1 MKTPVHGFGPGQPRR
16 RPRSSGAAERLPGAA
31 PPGPGPSPG
40 PARARLAAG
49 LLPVLRARA
58 GLAAR
63 LRDSRGRA
71 REERGGRR
79 RAPPHLPAPA
89 PRPAPPPSPGGPA
102 HIPAPR
108 FGGPAT
114 PRHAPTLQLRS
125 GSPVGARYLLH
136 NPRAWGK
143 ESRSQPGRLV
153 LMASTEQPRIGA
165 DFCRCFG

>member
-89 PRPAPPPSPGGPA
+89 PAPRPAPEPRRTRPYPRPA
-102 HIPAPR
+102 LRRTGH
-108 FGGPAT
+108 AT
-114 PRHAPTLQLRS
+114 PRPHAAAPQRIAGGCALS
-125 GSPVGARYLLH
+125 SPQSQSLGKGA
-136 NPRAWGK
+136 
-143 ESRSQPGRLV
+143 SQPAR
-153 LMASTEQPRIGA
+153 ASRFDGLHGA
-165 DFCRCFG
+165 T